1 MAKQTN
7 LQKFG
12 NLPRFVEQDNPY
24 RKKILDE
31 KAKYEHARKS
41 SADLAKAYTE
51 LRDDKDDLEEELK
64 GINGKIQALQELLI
78 ESFEADDLSAVRT
91 TNGYLVSTKYDPYA
105 SVKDKE
111 AFRHWVIE
119 NGYENLL
126 TLPWQTTNAISKTL
140 LESGEAPPDGVE
152 VYLKP
157 GLRLTRS

>member
-1 MAKQTN
+1 MAKQNN

-12 NLPRFVEQDNPY
+12 NLPRFEEPESPY
-24 RKKILDE
+24 RKKIQDKKRE
-31 KAKYEHARKS
+31 YDGRS
-41 SADLAKAYTE
+41 SADLARLYTE
-51 LRDDKDDLEEELK
+51 ARDEKDDLEEELK
-64 GINGKIQALQELLI
+64 GVNGRIQAIQELLI
-78 ESFEADDLSAVRT
+78 ESFEADDISAVRT
-91 TNGYLVSTKYDPYA
+91 ANGYLVSTKYEPYA

-111 AFRHWVIE
+111 TFKKWVID

-140 LESGEAPPDGVE
+140 LESGEAAPDGVE

>member
-24 RKKILDE
+24 RKKITDQ
-31 KAKYEHARKS
+31 KAAYEGKS
-41 SADLAKAYTE
+41 SADLAKIYTE
-51 LRDDKDDLEEELK
+51 LRDEKDDLEEELK
-64 GINGKIQALQELLI
+64 GINGKIQAIQELLI

-111 AFRHWVIE
+111 AFRHWVIA

-140 LESGEAPPDGVE
+140 LESGEAAPDGVE

>member
-12 NLPRFVEQDNPY
+12 NLPRFVEVDNPY
-24 RKKILDE
+24 RKKIVDQ
-31 KAKYEHARKS
+31 KAEYAGKS
-41 SADLAKAYTE
+41 SADLAKLYTE

>member
-12 NLPRFVEQDNPY
+12 NLPRFVEVDNPY
-24 RKKILDE
+24 RKKIVDQ
-31 KAKYEHARKS
+31 KAEYAGKS
-41 SADLAKAYTE
+41 SADLAKLYTE

-140 LESGEAPPDGVE
+140 LESGEAAPDGVE